1 MMLGA
6 LEVSTKTGTV
16 LKGNIFKTP
25 GSQTVVILITGVE
38 GNIRNNPFYTVIGKK
53 LQQEK
58 VDLII
63 GHTRDAFN
71 RVAAFNAK
79 TKVKEIYGAF
89 DEDFGKSDDDVEAY
103 LTYARNAG
111 YSHIILGGQS
121 FGANKV
127 IHYLANH
134 HSTNIEHFLLMSPV
148 DVEVLRKSI
157 TNRQRQII
165 DEYLVNGDDNKI
177 LPFRMFRWLTSTA
190 INAKRWLDDDTL
202 NNVHAANDGDF
213 SQLEHVNYNGAMLIG
228 MYDRFAGNSPKRY
241 LENLNAHLLN
251 KSENTLIY
259 IPNTGHIY
267 SHQEERVA
275 QEIKKLL
282 KNWRLLKN
290 G

>member
-1 MMLGA
+1 MLKA

-16 LKGNIFKTP
+16 LKGNIFKTT
-25 GSQTVVILITGVE
+25 GAQTVVILITGVE

-53 LQQEK
+53 LEQEK

-71 RVAAFNAK
+71 RVTAFNVK
-79 TKVKEIYGAF
+79 TKEKEVYGAF
-89 DEDFGKSDDDVEAY
+89 DEDFGISDDDVEAY
-103 LTYARNAG
+103 LVYTQNAG
-111 YSHIILGGQS
+111 YSHVVLGGQS

-134 HSTNIEHFLLMSPV
+134 HNTKVEHFLLMSPV
-148 DVEVLRKSI
+148 DVAVLRKSV

-165 DEYLVNGDDNKI
+165 DEYLSNGDDDKI
-177 LPFRMFRWLTSTA
+177 LPFRLFRWLKSTVT
-190 INAKRWLDDDTL
+190 NAKRWLDDDTL

-213 SQLEHVNYNGAMLIG
+213 SQLERVNYNGAMLIG

-241 LENLNAHLLN
+241 LENLNAHLPN
-251 KSENTLIY
+251 KNKNELIY

-267 SHQEERVA
+267 RHQEEKVA
-275 QEIKKLL
+275 QEIKGLL
-282 KNWRLLKN
+282 EKWQLQK
-290 G
+290 